1 MIVPAFLL
9 ISKSQ
14 STKKQNNKQDLLEIN
29 KFSMISPVMKR
40 KISKVSTNQTI
51 FNKDVLQSGETV
63 SVQTKCPSVVFNLIE
78 DATDQNGRKK
88 PHKANSFVEQNNE
101 FVHSGP
107 RPSIFSLFSQVASR
121 SHRPSIF
128 SRLSDFSTASSQ
140 LFDWNYGKIFYRFL
154 SSCSFF
160 IILTLIL
167 IFF

>member
-1 MIVPAFLL
+1 
-9 ISKSQ
+9 
-14 STKKQNNKQDLLEIN
+14 
-29 KFSMISPVMKR
+29 MKR

-63 SVQTKCPSVVFNLIE
+63 PVKTKRPSVVFNLIE
-78 DATDQNGRKK
+78 DGTDQNGKKK
-88 PHKANSFVEQNNE
+88 PQIANKFVEQNNE
-101 FVHSGP
+101 FVESGP

-140 LFDWNYGKIFYRFL
+140 LFDWNYGKICYLFL
-154 SSCSFF
+154 TSCSFF

-167 IFF
+167 LIFWPEQSENKMTPFRPIRHTLRQSMKEY